1 MTHTV
6 NEYGLYANAGY
17 LANDEVPEAI
27 YELLL
32 GERNGRVSVDVEF
45 IKKLANTFNA
55 AFKSKEMAWEEK
67 NRALMLLGEREVMI
81 AEQWGRF
88 DD

>member
-6 NEYGLYANAGY
+6 NEYGLYDNVGY
-17 LANDEVPEAI
+17 FASDEVSEAI

-32 GERNGRVSVDVEF
+32 GDNNGRVSVEVGVL
-45 IKKLANTFNA
+45 KKLANTFDA
-55 AFKSKEMAWEEK
+55 ALKSKKMAWEEK